1 MAKYHSFNFLKSLDG
16 SNMKYGN
23 SEAMDAYLNKSI
35 EIQYED
41 CSCDDEEQKMDT
53 SQSQCTYRGIT
64 IIMGSA
70 RVCAICDFSSWES
83 LSIPTYFSIIS

>member
-1 MAKYHSFNFLKSLDG
+1 
-16 SNMKYGN
+16 MKYGN
-23 SEAMDAYLNKSI
+23 SEAMDAYLNKLI

-41 CSCDDEEQKMDT
+41 CFCEEEEQKMDT

-70 RVCAICDFSSWES
+70 RVCANCDFSSWET
-83 LSIPTYFSIIS
+83 LSIHTYFIIIS